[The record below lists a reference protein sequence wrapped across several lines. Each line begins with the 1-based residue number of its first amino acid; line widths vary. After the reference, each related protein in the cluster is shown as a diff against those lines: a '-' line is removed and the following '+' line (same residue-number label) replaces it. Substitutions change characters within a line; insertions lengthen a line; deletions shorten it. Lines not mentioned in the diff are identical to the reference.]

1 MAMNQLSQKISSFF
15 IVLFLVFIALI
26 KASSA
31 EVIDLKS
38 VEGQAVVNVAPHA
51 EYLSDLSHELSFG
64 EVEKI
69 YQENEFQ
76 PVGPVIDFGAQNATF
91 WVTFRLR
98 NVGEEPGTW
107 ILNTGSQRMRH
118 AALYVVRDGKISA
131 QVLDDFQRPF
141 SERPIRY
148 RLLVSELTLAPGEE
162 VQVFYSYRS
171 FKSSFFPIKVMTESA
186 FSDEDRRQFFWT
198 MVIAGTILMFAVYS
212 VFLFFSLEDV
222 AVIYY
227 ILFILATTTYIL
239 HQLGFTYS
247 YFWPEAPFFNS
258 RAALFLGFLCS
269 AFGALYGHYFFLKKR
284 REKIISSLYNI
295 LTVLSLIGV
304 VASLTSGGQVGS
316 HFIGTAGFLLVG
328 FVSILNL
335 FCSVRCYWQGDL
347 SAGVAGLG
355 WAIIILW
362 NVFINALSFDVMRVP
377 QQVIFDNFHIYTGFT
392 MVLETMFLT
401 LALFI
406 RVRLIIR
413 ANNRERSEYI
423 RLLEQEAQNS
433 RAIAHALRD
442 KRAAE
447 EDAARKGRLVES
459 IAHDIR
465 QPLHAM
471 KLFASPTRS
480 QEASMAPAF
489 EAVAMIEDILTTAS
503 NETTFSADSVGIQ
516 PEQIKMN
523 QVLASISLVFT
534 SQARQ
539 AGLKLTVAP
548 SSQEVYFDRRI
559 LVRILNNLISNAIRY
574 TGEGRILVGCRR
586 RRNGVEIQ
594 VLDTGPGIESPNPMK
609 LSMGL
614 GMGLKIVETL
624 CRRTGAEFKISNLNR
639 GGTIASIRILLS

>member
-1 MAMNQLSQKISSFF
+1 MNQLSQKTSSFF

-31 EVIDLKS
+31 EVIDLNS
-38 VEGQAVVNVAPHA
+38 VEGPAVVNVAPHA

-64 EVEKI
+64 EAEKI
-69 YQENEFQ
+69 YQENGFQ
-76 PVGPVIDFGAQNATF
+76 PAGSVIDFGSHNATF
-91 WVTFRLR
+91 WVTFKLR
-98 NVGEEPGTW
+98 NTGVNPDTW
-107 ILNTGSQRMRH
+107 ILNTGSQRMRQ
-118 AALYVVRDGKISA
+118 AAIYVMRGRNDVSA
-131 QVLDDFQRPF
+131 QALDDFQKPF
-141 SERPIRY
+141 SERPIPY
-148 RLLVSELTLAPGEE
+148 RLLISELTLAPGEE
-162 VQVFYSYRS
+162 VRIFYSYRS
-171 FKSSFFPIKVMTESA
+171 FKSSFFPIKVMTEDA
-186 FSDEDRRQFFWT
+186 FEEEDRRQFFWAI
-198 MVIAGTILMFAVYS
+198 VIAGTILMFAIYS

-239 HQLGFTYS
+239 HQMGFTYS
-247 YFWPEAPFFNS
+247 YFWPNAPLFNS
-258 RAALFLGFLCS
+258 RAALFLGFLS
-269 AFGALYGHYFFLKKR
+269 NALGALYGRYFFLGKQ
-284 REKIISSLYNI
+284 REPIVSPLYTI
-295 LTVLSLIGV
+295 LIVLSMVGV
-304 VASLTSGGQVGS
+304 VVTLANEDQLSS
-316 HFIGTAGFLLVG
+316 HLMGTVGFLLVG

-335 FCSVRCYWQGDL
+335 FCSIRSYCRGDL

-355 WAIIILW
+355 WTAIIIW

-377 QQVIFDNFHIYTGFT
+377 QQVVFNNFHIYDGLT
-392 MVLETMFLT
+392 MMLETMFLT

-539 AGLKLTVAP
+539 AGLKLTVVP

-594 VLDTGPGIESPNPMK
+594 VLDTGLGIESPNPMK
-609 LSMGL
+609 PSMGL
-614 GMGLKIVETL
+614 GMGLKIIETL